1 MVVGICTLSLR
12 IAGSRSLKDKRQVLR
27 SIQAKVRNQFNV
39 SIAEVDN
46 QDSWQLATLAL
57 ACVSSDRGYA
67 HALLERVVQFVDSGR
82 FDLELL
88 DYETEFL

>member
-12 IAGSRSLKDKRQVLR
+12 IAGSHSLKDKRQVLR
-27 SIQAKVRNQFNV
+27 SVEARVRNQFNV

-57 ACVSSDRGYA
+57 ACVSSDRAYA
-67 HALLERVVQFVDSGR
+67 HGLLERVVQFVDSGR

-88 DYETEFL
+88 DYEMELL